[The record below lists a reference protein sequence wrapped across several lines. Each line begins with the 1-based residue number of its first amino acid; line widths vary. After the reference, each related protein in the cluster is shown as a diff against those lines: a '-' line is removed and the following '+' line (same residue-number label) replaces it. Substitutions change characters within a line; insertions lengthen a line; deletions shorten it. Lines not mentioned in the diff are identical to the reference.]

1 MKKVVICAPV
11 QHVLIEGLKNR
22 GYDIYYKPDISRE
35 ELEGEIVDAYGLVIT
50 TRVVI
55 DKNLIDKSKTLR
67 WIGRLGSG
75 MELVDETYAA
85 EKGIACIS
93 SPEGNRNAVGEHTLG
108 LILSL
113 FKNISKSHH
122 EIKNGQWLRAENT
135 GEELSGKSI
144 GIIGYGNT
152 GSAFGKLLSSFDV
165 EVMAYDKYKTGFG
178 TDRIKEVT
186 IKDIFSH
193 ADIVSMH
200 VPLTAETRY
209 MADEHFFNSF
219 EKPVYYI
226 STCRGGV
233 TSTEALMKAVKDK
246 KVIGAALDVLE
257 NENLASYN
265 THERA
270 VLDYLLNHE
279 RIIITPHIAGY
290 SHQAFDKMPRILL
303 DKLDLIEKP

>member
-1 MKKVVICAPV
+1 
-11 QHVLIEGLKNR
+11 
-22 GYDIYYKPDISRE
+22 
-35 ELEGEIVDAYGLVIT
+35 VDAYGLVIT

-55 DKNLIDKSKTLR
+55 DRKMIDKSKTLC

-75 MELVDETYAA
+75 MELVDEVYAA

-93 SPEGNRNAVGEHTLG
+93 TPEGNRNAVGEHTLG

-113 FKNISKSHH
+113 LKNISKSHH

-135 GEELSGKSI
+135 GEELSGKTI

-165 EVMAYDKYKTGFG
+165 KVMAYDKYKSGFG
-178 TDRIKEVT
+178 NDRIKEVT

-200 VPLTAETRY
+200 VPLTTETRH
-209 MADEHFFNSF
+209 MADEHLFNSF
-219 EKPVYYI
+219 TKPVYYI

-233 TSTEALMKAVKDK
+233 TSTEALMKAIKEK

-257 NENLASYN
+257 NENLATYN
-265 THERA
+265 SRESA

-303 DKLDLIEKP
+303 EKLDQLERS